1 MPDTIERD
9 LHTDYMV
16 INMGPSHPVTHGTV
30 KFLATL
36 DGETIV
42 DLKVEIGY
50 LHRGFEKMCESGTW
64 QQVIPYTDRLNYV
77 SPLINNVGYALAA
90 EKLLG
95 IDVPERCKY
104 IRVIACE
111 LSRIADHLTNVAAGG
126 LELGAFTAFLYFV
139 EARELVWDLIE
150 MLCGAR
156 VTANYVRI
164 GGLKNDLPDEFR
176 EKTLEVFKR
185 CRSLWG
191 DVDKLLTKN
200 RIFID
205 RVRDVGALSP
215 EEAIAYGFTGP
226 CLRACGVPY
235 DVRKSQPY
243 LVYDRM
249 DFEVPIGETGDNFD
263 KYLVRMEEILQSMR
277 IVEQALDQLPGGPIN
292 VDMPEVRWQSKE
304 DIGNRIDS
312 LIFHFKTVIE
322 GIKPPPGEVYLA
334 VEGGNGEVGFYLV
347 SDGTGKP
354 YKCRVRPPC
363 FPLTAAMSRLMKGRL
378 IADIVPTFDMIN
390 MIGGECD
397 R

>member
-1 MPDTIERD
+1 MSDLTKN
-9 LHTDYMV
+9 LHTEHMV

-42 DLKVEIGY
+42 DLKVDIGY
-50 LHRGFEKMCESGTW
+50 LHRGFEKMCENGTW

-77 SPLINNVGYALAA
+77 SPLINNVGYALAV
-90 EKLLG
+90 EKLIG

-104 IRVIACE
+104 IRVIASE
-111 LSRIADHLTNVAAGG
+111 LSRIADHMTNVAASG

-164 GGLKNDLPDEFR
+164 GGLKNDLPEGFK
-176 EKTLEVFKR
+176 EKTAEVFKK
-185 CRSLWG
+185 CRSLWK

-200 RIFID
+200 RVFID
-205 RVRDVGALSP
+205 RVKDVGIIPP
-215 EEAIAYGFTGP
+215 EEAIAMGFTGP

-235 DVRKSQPY
+235 DVRKAQPY

-249 DFEVPIGETGDNFD
+249 DFEVPIGEKGDNFD
-263 KYLVRMEEILQSMR
+263 KYLVRMEEIQQSMR
-277 IVEQALDQLPGGPIN
+277 IVEQALDQLPPGPIN
-292 VDMPEVRWQSKE
+292 VDLPYYRWQSKD
-304 DIGNRIDS
+304 DIYNRIDS

-334 VEGGNGEVGFYLV
+334 VEGANGELGFYLV
-347 SDGTGKP
+347 SDGSGKP

-363 FPLTAAMSRLMKGRL
+363 FPLTAAMPRMMKGRL

>member
-1 MPDTIERD
+1 MPEITKD
-9 LHTDYMV
+9 LHTEHMV

-36 DGETIV
+36 EGETIV
-42 DLKVEIGY
+42 DLKVDIGY

-77 SPLINNVGYALAA
+77 SPLINNVGYALAV
-90 EKLLG
+90 EKLIG
-95 IDVPERCKY
+95 IDVTERCKY

-111 LSRIADHLTNVAAGG
+111 ISRLADHLTNVAAGG

-156 VTANYVRI
+156 VTTNYVRI
-164 GGLKNDLPDEFR
+164 GGLKNDLPEGFK
-176 EKTLEVFKR
+176 EKTKEVFSR
-185 CRSLWG
+185 VRVLWE

-205 RVRDVGALSP
+205 RVKDVGAMP
-215 EEAIAYGFTGP
+215 AEEAIAYGFTGP

-235 DVRKSQPY
+235 DVRKANPY

-263 KYLVRMEEILQSMR
+263 KYLVRMEEIQQSMR
-277 IVEQALDQLPGGPIN
+277 IIEQALDQMPDGPVN
-292 VDMPEVRWQSKE
+292 LDMPNVRWQSKE
-304 DIGNRIDS
+304 DIYNRIDS
-312 LIFHFKTVIE
+312 LIFHFKTVID
-322 GIKPPPGEVYLA
+322 GIKPPAGEIYQA
-334 VEGGNGEVGFYLV
+334 VEGGNGELGFYLV
-347 SDGTGKP
+347 SDGSGKP

-363 FPLTAAMSRLMKGRL
+363 FALTAAMPRLMKGRL

>member
-1 MPDTIERD
+1 MPDIEKD
-9 LHTDYMV
+9 LHTEYMV

-30 KFLATL
+30 KFLVTL
-36 DGETIV
+36 DGETIEDLQV
-42 DLKVEIGY
+42 DIGY

-64 QQVIPYTDRLNYV
+64 HQVFPYTDRLNYV
-77 SPLINNVGYALAA
+77 SPLINNVGYALAV
-90 EKLLG
+90 EKLIG

-104 IRVIACE
+104 IRVIASE
-111 LSRIADHLTNVAAGG
+111 LSRIADHMTNVAAGG

-139 EARELVWDLIE
+139 EARELIWDLIE

-164 GGLKNDLPDEFR
+164 GGLKNDLPDGFKEM
-176 EKTLEVFKR
+176 TGEVFKR
-185 CRSLWG
+185 CRTLWK
-191 DVDKLLTKN
+191 DVNKLLTKN

-205 RVRDVGALSP
+205 RVRDVGNMPAD
-215 EEAIAYGFTGP
+215 EAIAYGFTGP

-235 DVRKSQPY
+235 DVRKANPY

-263 KYLVRMEEILQSMR
+263 KYLVRMEEINQSMH
-277 IVEQALDQLPGGPIN
+277 IVEQALNELPAGPIN
-292 VDMPEVRWQSKE
+292 VDMPYYRWQSKD
-304 DIGNRIDS
+304 DIYNRIDS

-322 GIKPPPGEVYLA
+322 GIKPPAGEVYLA
-334 VEGGNGEVGFYLV
+334 VEGANGELGFYLV

-363 FPLTAAMSRLMKGRL
+363 FPLTAAMPRLMKGRL

>member
-1 MPDTIERD
+1 MPEVTKD
-9 LHTDYMV
+9 LHTEHMV

-36 DGETIV
+36 EGETIV
-42 DLKVEIGY
+42 DLKVDIGY
-50 LHRGFEKMCESGTW
+50 LHRGFEKMCENGTW

-77 SPLINNVGYALAA
+77 SPLINNVGYALAV
-90 EKLLG
+90 EKLIG
-95 IDVPERCKY
+95 IEVPERCKY
-104 IRVIACE
+104 IRVIASE
-111 LSRIADHLTNVAAGG
+111 LSRIADHLTNVAASG

-164 GGLKNDLPDEFR
+164 GGLKNDLPEGFK
-176 EKTLEVFKR
+176 EKTGEVFKR
-185 CRSLWG
+185 CRSLWK

-205 RVRDVGALSP
+205 RVKDVGVMPAD
-215 EEAIAYGFTGP
+215 EAIAYGFTGP

-235 DVRKSQPY
+235 DVRKAQPY

-277 IVEQALDQLPGGPIN
+277 IVEQALDQLPPGPVN
-292 VDMPEVRWQSKE
+292 LDMPYYRWQSKD
-304 DIGNRIDS
+304 DIYNRIDS

-322 GIKPPPGEVYLA
+322 GIKPPPGEIYFA
-334 VEGGNGEVGFYLV
+334 VEGGNGELGFYLV
-347 SDGTGKP
+347 SDGSGKP

-363 FPLTAAMSRLMKGRL
+363 FPLTAAMPRMMKGRL

>member
-1 MPDTIERD
+1 MPEVTKD
-9 LHTDYMV
+9 LHTEHMV

-36 DGETIV
+36 EGETIV
-42 DLKVEIGY
+42 DLKVDIGY
-50 LHRGFEKMCESGTW
+50 LHRGFEKMCENGTW

-77 SPLINNVGYALAA
+77 SPLINNVGYALAV
-90 EKLLG
+90 EKLIG
-95 IDVPERCKY
+95 IEVPERCKY
-104 IRVIACE
+104 IRVIASE
-111 LSRIADHLTNVAAGG
+111 LSRIADHLTNVAASG

-164 GGLKNDLPDEFR
+164 GGLKNDLPEGFK
-176 EKTLEVFKR
+176 EKTGEVFKM
-185 CRSLWG
+185 CRSLWK

-205 RVRDVGALSP
+205 RVKDVGVMPAD
-215 EEAIAYGFTGP
+215 EAIAYGFTGP

-235 DVRKSQPY
+235 DVRKAQPY

-277 IVEQALDQLPGGPIN
+277 IVEQALDQLPPGPVN
-292 VDMPEVRWQSKE
+292 LDMPYYRWQSKD
-304 DIGNRIDS
+304 DIYNRIDS

-322 GIKPPPGEVYLA
+322 GIKPPPGEIYFA
-334 VEGGNGEVGFYLV
+334 VEGGNGELGFYLV
-347 SDGTGKP
+347 SDGSGKP

-363 FPLTAAMSRLMKGRL
+363 FPLTAAMPRMMKGRL

>member
-1 MPDTIERD
+1 
-9 LHTDYMV
+9 MV

-42 DLKVEIGY
+42 DLKVDIGY
-50 LHRGFEKMCESGTW
+50 LHRGFEKMCENGTW
-64 QQVIPYTDRLNYV
+64 EQAIPYTDRLNYV
-77 SPLINNVGYALAA
+77 SPLINNVGYALAV
-90 EKLLG
+90 EKLIG
-95 IDVPERCKY
+95 VDVPERCKY
-104 IRVIACE
+104 IRVIASE
-111 LSRIADHLTNVAAGG
+111 LSRISDHYTNVAAGG

-164 GGLKNDLPDEFR
+164 GGLKNDLPEGFK
-176 EKTLEVFKR
+176 EKTKEVFKR
-185 CRSLWG
+185 CRELWQ

-205 RVRDVGALSP
+205 RVRDVGIMPAD
-215 EEAIAYGFTGP
+215 EAIALGFTGP

-235 DVRKSQPY
+235 DVRKANPY

-249 DFEVPIGETGDNFD
+249 DFEVPIGEKGDNFD
-263 KYLVRMEEILQSMR
+263 KYLVRMEEINQSMR
-277 IVEQALDQLPGGPIN
+277 IVEQALDQLPPGPIN
-292 VDMPEVRWQSKE
+292 LDMPYYRWQSKD

-312 LIFHFKTVIE
+312 LIIHFKTVIE
-322 GIKPPPGEVYLA
+322 GIKPPPGEIYFA
-334 VEGGNGEVGFYLV
+334 VEGGNGELGFYLV
-347 SDGTGKP
+347 SDGSGKP

-363 FPLTAAMSRLMKGRL
+363 FPLTAAMPRMMKGRL

>member
-1 MPDTIERD
+1 MSEIAKD
-9 LHTDYMV
+9 LHTEYMV

-30 KFLATL
+30 KFLVTL
-36 DGETIV
+36 DGETIE

-64 QQVIPYTDRLNYV
+64 YQVFPYTDRLNYV
-77 SPLINNVGYALAA
+77 SPLINNVGYALAV
-90 EKLLG
+90 EKLIG

-104 IRVIACE
+104 VRVIACE
-111 LSRIADHLTNVAAGG
+111 LSRIADHMTNVAAGG

-156 VTANYVRI
+156 VTTNYVRI
-164 GGLKNDLPDEFR
+164 GGLKNDLPDGFKQR
-176 EKTLEVFKR
+176 TVEVFKR
-185 CRSLWG
+185 CRVLWS
-191 DVDKLLTKN
+191 DVNKLLTKN
-200 RIFID
+200 RVFID
-205 RVRDVGALSP
+205 RVRDVGTMPA

-235 DVRKSQPY
+235 DVRKANPY

-263 KYLVRMEEILQSMR
+263 KYLVRMEEINQSMR
-277 IVEQALDQLPGGPIN
+277 IVEQALEQLPGGPIN
-292 VDMPEVRWQSKE
+292 VDMPYYRWQSKD
-304 DIGNRIDS
+304 DIYNRIDS

-334 VEGGNGEVGFYLV
+334 VESGNGELGFYLV
-347 SDGTGKP
+347 SDGSGKP

-363 FPLTAAMSRLMKGRL
+363 FPLTAAMPRMMKGRL